1 MGCEGRHRSAMP
13 AHISSLGSLLLICH
27 QLRKLLLQII
37 VNCSLQLCI
46 IDRLSHCSTKK
57 SRTTTKSCGSA
68 LSCVYFSRDV
78 KRRVCVCIPLCL
90 LLLAFSAWGEVS
102 PVAKAKGRCL
112 LLKGKRRLLLKRAWE
127 RGERSD
133 GPVIG

>member
-1 MGCEGRHRSAMP
+1 M
-13 AHISSLGSLLLICH
+13 
-27 QLRKLLLQII
+27 
-37 VNCSLQLCI
+37 
-46 IDRLSHCSTKK
+46 
-57 SRTTTKSCGSA
+57 
-68 LSCVYFSRDV
+68 
-78 KRRVCVCIPLCL
+78 CIPLCL

-102 PVAKAKGRCL
+102 PVATAKGRCL